1 MATMPPGPPACQT
14 RHNPVRRR
22 RGVRMAWGRSAGKL
36 LSRSRFGEPAHRL
49 HDAVVAQARQP
60 ALYRGYGV
68 PDTLDGRFELAVLH
82 ALLVMRRLRRI
93 DAAGARA
100 GERAAQALFDLT
112 FADFD
117 RALRELGV
125 GDLSVGR
132 RIRHMGRAFYGR
144 ASGLDRALD
153 GAAPLAPFLR
163 RNVYGTVAASDRQV
177 AALAAYV
184 ARQEAHLATLSDGP
198 LLAGQLAFLA
208 VPAAPPQ
215 PASAPAQ
222 GEPRGGEARGGEP

>member
-93 DAAGARA
+93 DASSARA
-100 GERAAQALFDLT
+100 GARAAQALFDLT

-144 ASGLDRALD
+144 AAGLDRALD

-184 ARQEAHLATLSDGP
+184 ACQEAHLATLSDGP
-198 LLAGQLAFLA
+198 LLAGRLAFLA
-208 VPAAPPQ
+208 VPAP
-215 PASAPAQ
+215 
-222 GEPRGGEARGGEP
+222 ARGGEP

>member
-1 MATMPPGPPACQT
+1 
-14 RHNPVRRR
+14 
-22 RGVRMAWGRSAGKL
+22 MAWGRSAGKL

-68 PDTLDGRFELAVLH
+68 PDTLDGRFELALLH

-93 DAAGARA
+93 DASGGARA
-100 GERAAQALFDLT
+100 GAQAAQALFDLT

-153 GAAPLAPFLR
+153 GAAPLVPFLR

-184 ARQEAHLATLSDGP
+184 ARQEAHLASLSDGP
-198 LLAGQLAFLA
+198 LLAGRLAFLA
-208 VPAAPPQ
+208 VPALPPH

-222 GEPRGGEARGGEP
+222 GEARGGAP

>member
-1 MATMPPGPPACQT
+1 
-14 RHNPVRRR
+14 
-22 RGVRMAWGRSAGKL
+22 MAWIRSAGKL
-36 LSRSRFGEPAHRL
+36 LSRSLSRPRFGEAAHRL
-49 HDAVVAQARQP
+49 HDAVMAQARQP

-93 DAAGARA
+93 DASGAPVGKRV
-100 GERAAQALFDLT
+100 GEQAAQALFDLM

-132 RIRHMGRAFYGR
+132 RIRHMGQAFYGR

-163 RNVYGTVAASDRQV
+163 RNVYGTVAASDGQV

-184 ARQEAHLATLSDGP
+184 TRQESHLAALADGP
-198 LLAGQLAFLA
+198 LLAGRLAFLA
-208 VPAAPPQ
+208 VPA
-215 PASAPAQ
+215 PARR
-222 GEPRGGEARGGEP
+222 GEP